1 MNFDDHT
8 TTTEETYRKQM
19 ISTQA
24 ENEMLRHDIKQLQ
37 AQVYALYQR
46 IAEIIDNG
54 DMERKTSNRD

>member
-1 MNFDDHT
+1 MNFNDHT
-8 TTTEETYRKQM
+8 TTSEETYRKQM